1 MRDQSLDC
9 GVPLGHCARAKEWV
23 KTGGVPLEAPKPA
36 IALLNRNVAQ
46 RVHVDKRERS
56 QVVHLGWWS
65 GLAPCVVTRHIA
77 RMIRAASF
85 FGSVKS
91 CGIVRL
97 IKYAP
102 VGLWHRLACY
112 TRTAACVSRVARVL
126 LLPKPSCSTLTR

>member
-65 GLAPCVVTRHIA
+65 GLAACVVTRNIA
-77 RMIRAASF
+77 RMIRAVSF
-85 FGSVKS
+85 FGSVKFCS
-91 CGIVRL
+91 IVRL

-102 VGLWHRLACY
+102 VGPLTQISLPYANC
-112 TRTAACVSRVARVL
+112 CVCEPVARVL
-126 LLPKPSCSTLTR
+126 LLPQPSCRP